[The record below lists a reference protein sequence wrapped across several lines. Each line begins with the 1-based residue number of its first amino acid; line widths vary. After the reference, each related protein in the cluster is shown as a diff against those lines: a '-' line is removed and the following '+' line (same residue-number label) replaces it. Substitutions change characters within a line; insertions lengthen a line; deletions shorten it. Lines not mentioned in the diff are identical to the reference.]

1 MEVVLH
7 HVTGRFLRELSPGS
21 LEWYLLAATNR
32 TLHFAVP
39 AFLFMAG
46 FRKTARTVT
55 PGKVPYPMR
64 PFWRPPFSSCRRAT
78 TPLFPPLKLVA

>member
-55 PGKVPYPMR
+55 PGKVPCPMR
-64 PFWRPPFSSCRRAT
+64 AAFWPPFSSSMRAT